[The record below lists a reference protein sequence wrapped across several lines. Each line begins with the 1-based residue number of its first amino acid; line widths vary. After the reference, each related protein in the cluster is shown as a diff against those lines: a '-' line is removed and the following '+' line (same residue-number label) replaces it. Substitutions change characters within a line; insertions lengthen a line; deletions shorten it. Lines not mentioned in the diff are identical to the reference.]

1 MALVLTLSDG
11 SNTAS
16 VVVETPSPMNASALS
31 TKIALKKLDLA
42 TAFMAD
48 YNTPPPAGTPDPNC
62 RWFDHGDLTCKATTD
77 PCDVATCAVYQL
89 VCWGCTVVINTS
101 APPEDPGAGG
111 GQH

>member
-16 VVVETPSPMNASALS
+16 VVIDTPSPMNASNLS

-42 TAFMAD
+42 NAFMLD
-48 YNTPPPAGTPDPNC
+48 YNAPPPAGIPDVNC
-62 RWFDHGDLTCKATTD
+62 RWFDPERLECKASLD
-77 PCDVATCAVYQL
+77 PCDVSTCAVYQL
-89 VCWGCTVVINTS
+89 VCWGCTVVVNTS
-101 APPEDPGAGG
+101 APPPDPGAGG